1 MVPKKVQEG
10 VKEVMH
16 LLEKT
21 DLRIDEKIAICRAA
35 GDVYNQIFITE
46 TFVVSMQRGMETNK
60 EE

>member
-35 GDVYNQIFITE
+35 GDVYNQIFLTE
-46 TFVVSMQRGMETNK
+46 TFIVSMQQTVKNNK
-60 EE
+60 E